1 MKNKI
6 VGITYLVCFTFI
18 LSVQIPTFSL
28 DCTTPHNKS
37 LIVKLEHSTFGPTH
51 KIEHLFKQQLP
62 QNDSI
67 IYNKVPRGLIISIK
81 SKVFFADGEVEILE
95 SSKSILHTF
104 AQILKTIP
112 NKCIIESHSVNEN
125 FENSY
130 RYNWELTTIRAD
142 KIVQYLIKE
151 EKLNPQKIEAI
162 GFGEIMPFFDN
173 VNSNANLNR
182 RIDFVII
189 NYEKVEPLIK
199 Q

>member
-6 VGITYLVCFTFI
+6 VGIAYLVWLTFT

-28 DCTTPHNKS
+28 DCINSSNKS
-37 LIVKLEHSTFGPTH
+37 LIVKLEHSTFGPT
-51 KIEHLFKQQLP
+51 KNIEHLFKQQLP

-67 IYNKVPRGLIISIK
+67 IYTKVPRGLVISIK
-81 SKVFFADGEVEILE
+81 SEVFFADGDVEILD
-95 SSKSILHTF
+95 SAKSILHAI
-104 AQILKTIP
+104 AQTLKTIP
-112 NKCIIESHSVNEN
+112 NECVIESHSVNEN

>member
-1 MKNKI
+1 M
-6 VGITYLVCFTFI
+6 GITYLVCFTFI

-81 SKVFFADGEVEILE
+81 SKVFFTDGEVEILE
-95 SSKSILHTF
+95 SSKSI
-104 AQILKTIP
+104 
-112 NKCIIESHSVNEN
+112 ESHSVNEN
-125 FENSY
+125 FENPY

>member
-6 VGITYLVCFTFI
+6 VGIAYLICLTFI
-18 LSVQIPTFSL
+18 LSVQKTAFSL
-28 DCTTPHNKS
+28 DCTIPQNKS
-37 LIVKLEHSTFGPTH
+37 IIVKLEHSTFGST
-51 KIEHLFKQQLP
+51 KNIEHLFKQQLP
-62 QNDSI
+62 HNNSI
-67 IYNKVPRGLIISIK
+67 IYNKVPRGLVISIN
-81 SKVFFADGEVEILE
+81 SGVFFADGEVEILE
-95 SSKSILHTF
+95 SAKSILHTF

-112 NKCIIESHSVNEN
+112 NECVIESHSVNEN

-151 EKLNPQKIEAI
+151 EKLSPQKVGAI

-173 VNSNANLNR
+173 VNSSANLNR

-189 NYEKVEPLIK
+189 NYEKVDPLIK

>member
-6 VGITYLVCFTFI
+6 VGIAYLVWLTFT

-28 DCTTPHNKS
+28 DCINSSNKS
-37 LIVKLEHSTFGPTH
+37 LIVKLEHSTFGPT
-51 KIEHLFKQQLP
+51 KNIEHLFKQQLP

-67 IYNKVPRGLIISIK
+67 IYTKVPRGLVISIK
-81 SKVFFADGEVEILE
+81 SEVFFADGEVEILD
-95 SSKSILHTF
+95 SAKSILHAI
-104 AQILKTIP
+104 AQTLKTIP
-112 NKCIIESHSVNEN
+112 NECVIESHSVNEN
-125 FENSY
+125 FENTY